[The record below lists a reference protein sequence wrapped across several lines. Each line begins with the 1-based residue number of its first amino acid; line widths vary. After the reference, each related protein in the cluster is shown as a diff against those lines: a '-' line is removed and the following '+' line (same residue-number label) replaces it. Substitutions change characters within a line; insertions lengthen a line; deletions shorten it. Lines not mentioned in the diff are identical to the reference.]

1 MINRWSALAAAVIAQ
16 LLAASTVS
24 ADECQV
30 WHSHTRNGASV
41 FFVRNGDQPT
51 AMATRSIDAAA
62 RDFRS
67 LSTDSDVRRVAVV
80 GHAYREGSLERMI
93 RLSRQRAESVVA
105 SLIEAGVPRAAID
118 LEAVADASPLVR
130 ANNEDAASQNRRVEI
145 RFNPHPPAM
154 VPVFLGDCTEAFK
167 EKTWRAYGWKRAP
180 EGDRR

>member
-105 SLIEAGVPRAAID
+105 SLIEAGVP
-118 LEAVADASPLVR
+118 
-130 ANNEDAASQNRRVEI
+130 I